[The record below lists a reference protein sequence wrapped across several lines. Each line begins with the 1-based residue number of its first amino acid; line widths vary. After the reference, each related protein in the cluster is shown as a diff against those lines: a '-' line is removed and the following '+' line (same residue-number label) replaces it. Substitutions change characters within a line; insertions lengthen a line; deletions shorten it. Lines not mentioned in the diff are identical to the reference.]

1 MRQSKVADRIPH
13 MTDAANPAGS
23 TIRDRIRD
31 RMDALGLNPNSASL
45 NAGLS
50 RDFLTKFLS
59 NPDQSIRADSL
70 NKLAVALETTPAW
83 LLSGG
88 DLVARSGEVRS
99 ADVDVPAT
107 ATLAKDVP
115 VLGTAAANHLRGAFQ
130 FEGGAIDYV
139 RRPAGLAG
147 KPLAYAIYVE
157 GTSMEPAIPNGDL
170 RFVDPNRAAR
180 VGDTVVVQTLR
191 GDRDGI
197 EGSIGILVRRTANAV
212 VIRKLNPDAEIEL
225 RGQFVHAIHKV
236 LTWNEAFGV

>member
-1 MRQSKVADRIPH
+1 MPSAATADNIPR
-13 MTDAANPAGS
+13 MAEAPPPDTG
-23 TIRDRIRD
+23 TIRDRIRA
-31 RMDALGLNPNSASL
+31 RMTALGLSPNSASL

-70 NKLAVALETTPAW
+70 SKLATALETTPAW

-88 DLVARSGEVRS
+88 DLVPRTGEVRS
-99 ADVDVPAT
+99 AEIEPPAVT
-107 ATLAKDVP
+107 RLAKDVP

-139 RRPAGLAG
+139 RRPVGLAG
-147 KPLAYAIYVE
+147 KPTAYAIYVE

-170 RFVDPNRAAR
+170 RFVDPGRPAR
-180 VGDTVVVQTLR
+180 LGDVVVVQTIR

-212 VIRKLNPDAEIEL
+212 VIRKLNPDAEVEL